1 MKTSVLYNPYNKV
14 IEQASMDFGNGK
26 SLSMEI
32 VNVDI
37 YDEDEVTI
45 IGQTP
50 KLKWSYNDGV
60 ADIDLN
66 EMSIEDTRG
75 IMRIMQDIVRE
86 MNKRIENQE

>member
-37 YDEDEVTI
+37 YDEDEVTV

-60 ADIDLN
+60 ADIELN

-86 MNKRIENQE
+86 MNKRIESQE